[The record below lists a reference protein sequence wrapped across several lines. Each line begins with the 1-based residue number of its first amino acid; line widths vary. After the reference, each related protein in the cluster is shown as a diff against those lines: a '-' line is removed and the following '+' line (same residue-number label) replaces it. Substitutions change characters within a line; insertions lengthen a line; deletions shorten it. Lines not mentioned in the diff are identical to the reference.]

1 MIGGLGAAIKLKNT
15 NGRCLIN
22 ASINSLMNSHE
33 IVKCLYERK
42 GDVSINAP
50 FSEIITSADES
61 IADLLTAYAHDYI
74 HNNSNP
80 DLDKFIFLIKNLD
93 KIYQFEEIEELHAF
107 LDSSYKSFSHSKLF
121 KINFFLGMGLHNKV
135 SPINVNLQRVSG
147 LYEQLTKYLYNIPD
161 NYFIISMPENVKS
174 QKDLTIEHIKCI
186 KKLFKIAVMSTPE
199 YVCTDILCYE
209 VDEDG
214 FDHTV
219 YYNLMDNVLV
229 DDMIKQYRT
238 FKSIRQDDNY
248 IYVPFVLHFQK
259 LRNNLGFDGTFKTY
273 NTSYD
278 KRMAFVKEQ
287 LLTYTEPWYQNKVA
301 EYLEELEYDLSE
313 DSTSSS

>member
-1 MIGGLGAAIKLKNT
+1 MIGGLGAAIRLKNT
-15 NGRCLIN
+15 NGRCLVN

-33 IVKCLYERK
+33 IVKYLYERK
-42 GDVSINAP
+42 GDISLNAP

-61 IADLLTAYAHDYI
+61 IANLLTAYTHDYI
-74 HNNSNP
+74 NDNSNP

-93 KIYQFEEIEELHAF
+93 EIYRFEEIEELHVF
-107 LDSSYKSFSHSKLF
+107 LDSSYKLFSHSKLF
-121 KINFFLGMGLHNKV
+121 KLDFFLGMGSHNKV
-135 SPINVNLQRVSG
+135 SLININLQRVSG
-147 LYEQLTKYLYNIPD
+147 LYEQLTKYLYNVSD

-186 KKLFKIAVMSTPE
+186 KKLFKIAAMSTPE

-209 VDEDG
+209 VDESG
-214 FDHTV
+214 FDHVV
-219 YYNLMDNVLV
+219 YYNLMDNVLT

-238 FKSIRQDDNY
+238 FKSIRQDNDY

-273 NTSYD
+273 AKSYY
-278 KRMAFVKEQ
+278 KRIAFVKEQ

-301 EYLEELEYDLSE
+301 EYLEELEYDLSDNSE
-313 DSTSSS
+313 SSS